1 MPRTKKAAVSTADAQ
16 PMELGELKKIVDE
29 FMDRYTQVENELEL
43 LKEDQK
49 NLVEEFSDR
58 LDIKTL
64 KQAIRSVKI
73 RKKVEHK
80 DTFDS
85 LCEILDQRENV

>member
-1 MPRTKKAAVSTADAQ
+1 MAKRNTTTSTADAQ
-16 PMELGELKKIVDE
+16 PMELGELKKVVDE
-29 FMDRYTQVENELEL
+29 FMDRYTQLDNEEEL
-43 LKEDQK
+43 LKEDKK
-49 NLVEEFSDR
+49 NLIEEFSDR

-73 RKKVEHK
+73 RKKVDHK

-85 LCEILDQRENV
+85 FCEILDQRESV

>member
-1 MPRTKKAAVSTADAQ
+1 MSYSKNSKNSSADSQ
-16 PMELGELKKIVDE
+16 PTELGELKKIVDE
-29 FMDRYTQVENELEL
+29 FMNRYTQLDNELEL

-49 NLVEEFSDR
+49 NLIEEFSDR

-73 RKKVEHK
+73 RKKVDHK

-85 LCEILDQRENV
+85 FCSILEDRESI

>member
-1 MPRTKKAAVSTADAQ
+1 MSQTKKAAVPTADAQ
-16 PMELGELKKIVDE
+16 PVELGELKKVVDE
-29 FMDRYTQVENELEL
+29 FMDRYTQIDNELDL

-73 RKKVEHK
+73 RKKVDHK

-85 LCEILDQRENV
+85 FCEILDKRQTV